1 MHLALHTGEGREH
14 RGVHEKGIV
23 MSGRT
28 ACGLLLLAGVAALA
42 PSSSGATVGTRRT
55 DHRVAFT
62 ATAKVLKVENGTAT
76 LVGLVEGSYGEG
88 AIIYRRTPVG
98 SREQP
103 VGTTYF
109 KDGTISGTGLIGI
122 APAHGGVTFSGT
134 LRMTGGTGR
143 YAGVTGRLTASG
155 TADAALT
162 TISIKLAGVIRY

>member
-1 MHLALHTGEGREH
+1 MP
-14 RGVHEKGIV
+14 
-23 MSGRT
+23 GRT
-28 ACGLLLLAGVAALA
+28 ARGLLLLAAVAPLT
-42 PSSSGATVGTRRT
+42 PSSSAAIGAARRIN
-55 DHRVAFT
+55 HRVAFT

-98 SREQP
+98 SRERP

-109 KDGTISGTGLIGI
+109 KDGTISGSGLIAI
-122 APAHGGVTFSGT
+122 VPVHGGVTFSGT

-162 TISIKLAGVIRY
+162 MINIKLEGVIRY